1 VTTLTLIL
9 IGIAI
14 AVDPIPLTA
23 YLVLLPSRRGVRK
36 GAGFVFGWL
45 ISLAIVVAITV
56 AATGNNP
63 PAPKTAPSLAALSV
77 KAAIGFVLIIIG
89 YRRRQR
95 LGQPKEP
102 KSPPKWQQ
110 RVDDMSPWYAIGI
123 GPLVQPWGLIA
134 AGSAT
139 VVNAKL
145 SNAASYIALILFC
158 LIGSSSYIGLLL
170 YAAFRPERSAQVFAA
185 VRTWIDNHTDQAI
198 VIGSLVL
205 GLWLLVSSVYYML
218 T

>member
-1 VTTLTLIL
+1 MTLNLIL

-36 GAGFVFGWL
+36 GAGFVFGWI
-45 ISLAIVVAITV
+45 ISLAIVVAATV

-63 PAPKTAPSLAALSV
+63 PAAQTAPSLAALSV

-95 LGQPKEP
+95 LGQPKPP

-110 RVDDMSPWYAIGI
+110 RVDDMSPWYAVGI

-139 VVNAKL
+139 IVNAKL
-145 SNAASYIALILFC
+145 SSAASYVALIAFC
-158 LIGSSSYIGLLL
+158 VIGSSSYLGLLL
-170 YAAFRPERSAQVFAA
+170 YAAFRPERSAEFFAT
-185 VRTWIDNHTDQAI
+185 VRTWIDEHTDQAI

-205 GLWLLVSSVYYML
+205 GLWLLGSSIYYMVS
-218 T
+218 

>member
-1 VTTLTLIL
+1 LTLSLIL
-9 IGIAI
+9 IGVAI

-23 YLVLLPSRRGVRK
+23 YLVLLPAQRGVRK
-36 GAGFVFGWL
+36 GAAFVFGWL

-56 AATGNNP
+56 AATGNSP

-77 KAAIGFVLIIIG
+77 KAAIGAVLIIIG
-89 YRRRQR
+89 YRRRKR
-95 LGQPKEP
+95 LGQPKQP

-110 RVDDMSPWYAIGI
+110 SVDNMSPWYAIGI

-134 AGSAT
+134 AGVAT
-139 VVNAKL
+139 IVNAKL
-145 SNAASYIALILFC
+145 SSAASYLALIFFC

-170 YAAFRPERSAQVFAA
+170 YAAFRPDSSAAFFATCRA
-185 VRTWIDNHTDQAI
+185 WIDNHTDQAI

-205 GLWLLVSSVYYML
+205 GLWLLGSSIYYMVS
-218 T
+218 